1 MKNKSVFLQRYSL
14 FCAAAVLFT
23 ICGICGWIYETAVT
37 SYLWGRFADRGYLHI
52 PVLPIYGVFS
62 FIMLPVFKKHNGFF
76 TVFLGGMA
84 ITTALEFIS
93 SYIIEWIL
101 GKNLW
106 SYSSWDFNFDG
117 RISLYSS
124 LAFGLMSVILI
135 KVAFPTVKK
144 FYKEAPGW
152 VVILCGTVCYFSIII
167 DFIYTSFCC

>member
-1 MKNKSVFLQRYSL
+1 MKYKSVFLQRYSL

-62 FIMLPVFKKHNGFF
+62 FIMLPIFKKHNGFF
-76 TVFLGGMA
+76 TVFFGGMA
-84 ITTALEFIS
+84 ITTVLEFVS
-93 SYIIEWIL
+93 SYIIEFVL

-106 SYSSWDFNFDG
+106 SYKSWDFNFEG

-124 LAFGLMSVILI
+124 IAFGFMSVILI
-135 KVAFPTVKK
+135 KAAFPIVRS
-144 FYKEAPGW
+144 FYKNSPDW
-152 VVILCGTVCYFSIII
+152 VVILCGTTCYLAIIF
-167 DFIYTSFCC
+167 DFIYTIFYC

>member
-1 MKNKSVFLQRYSL
+1 MKNKYTIMQRCG
-14 FCAAAVLFT
+14 FICAAAVLFT

-62 FIMLPVFKKHNGFF
+62 FIMIPIFKKHNGFF
-76 TVFLGGMA
+76 TVFFGGMA
-84 ITTALEFIS
+84 ITTVLEFIS

-101 GKNLW
+101 GKSLW
-106 SYSSWDFNFDG
+106 SYNSWDFNYDG

-135 KVAFPTVKK
+135 KLAYPLVKK
-144 FYKEAPGW
+144 LYKTKPKMTIFLGM
-152 VVILCGTVCYFSIII
+152 ICFISIIT
-167 DFIYTSFCC
+167 DFIFTSIFQ